1 MNASDKMTSMD
12 STRRLAALGA
22 IGVLTI
28 SLAACGD
35 DEPTPEPTATVDLT
49 APSQAPSTPDP
60 AANEEPGETAEDTEA
75 DFRVGQPA
83 DGGSFDPLVIPDAM
97 AYGDELVLDDS
108 WLTGNG
114 MPEVGEWG
122 VAYTPNPSTSSDY
135 KPTFLFSIDEVTEP
149 LTGGAYDTVY
159 EALGA
164 HNGLAPHGNPIQKI
178 TYRIREVGTNGGDR
192 ATFDINAVLR
202 ALTLT
207 GDDSYLAIFEDPVL
221 GCAGERNPFLDHGW
235 ETADTVQG
243 CGYVIT
249 PVTAREQSAAFY
261 GLQTL
266 GKLADG
272 ETDQFTIYRTD
283 KLPEDTGAG
292 HDDHG
297 HEEATDEDGNPL
309 DGDH

>member
-1 MNASDKMTSMD
+1 MTASDIMTSMD
-12 STRRLAALGA
+12 STRRFAALGV
-22 IGVLTI
+22 IGMLTI
-28 SLAACGD
+28 SLAACGED
-35 DEPTPEPTATVDLT
+35 DLEPEPTATVGLT
-49 APSQAPSTPDP
+49 EPGSTPATSAPP
-60 AANEEPGETAEDTEA
+60 APEENGDDGAA

-83 DGGSFDPLVIPDAM
+83 DKGSFDPLVIPEGM
-97 AYGDELVLDDS
+97 AYGDDLVLEES

-122 VAYTPNPSTSSDY
+122 VAYTPNASTSSDY
-135 KPTFLFSIDEVTEP
+135 RPTFLFSVDEVTEP
-149 LTGGAYDTVY
+149 FTGSDYDAVY
-159 EALGA
+159 KALGA
-164 HNGLAPHGNPIQKI
+164 SNGLASHGAPIQQI

-192 ATFDINAVLR
+192 ATFDLRAVLR

-207 GDDSYLAIFEDPVL
+207 GEESHFSTFEEPVL

-272 ETDQFTIYRTD
+272 ETDQFTIYRSD

-292 HDDHG
+292 HDDYG